1 MDILNREWSL
11 QRFADGGDAAASDG
25 GNGAESEQAAAQT
38 ETAVQGAVENQEA
51 QTQTTK
57 ATFAELLKDPDYKRD
72 YDSRVNR
79 AVMSRMR
86 ASQREREAILPL
98 VDMLG
103 KRYGIDTTD
112 PGKVDYNALTQRFM
126 ADDALLEREA
136 EMKGFSVEQ
145 LREDKLKDL
154 RIQQLEREQA
164 EAQREQRLAALQA
177 EAEQLKAV
185 YPNFDLATEME
196 NEQFGRLLAALQTT
210 NFTGAMK
217 TAYETIHQSELM
229 GGAMQYAAQRTKE
242 QVSNSL
248 QSRSKRPA
256 EAGSAPP
263 ATTATNPASLSAKQ
277 IEEIR
282 QRVMRGE
289 KVDFTA

>member
-1 MDILNREWSL
+1 MDILNRSWSL
-11 QRFADGGDAAASDG
+11 QRFADGGDAAAADG
-25 GNGAESEQAAAQT
+25 GNGTESGQAAAQA
-38 ETAVQGAVENQEA
+38 ETAVQGAAENQEA
-51 QTQTTK
+51 QEQAAK
-57 ATFAELLKDPDYKRD
+57 ATFAELLKDPEYKRD

-86 ASQREREAILPL
+86 AVQREREAITPL

-164 EAQREQRLAALQA
+164 AAQREQRWAAMQA
-177 EAEQLKAV
+177 EADELKAV
-185 YPNFDLATEME
+185 YPNFDLAAEME

-217 TAYETIHQSELM
+217 TAYETIHQSEIM
-229 GGAMQYAAQRTKE
+229 GGAMKYAAQRTKE

-263 ATTATNPASLSAKQ
+263 ASTATDPASLSAKQ

-289 KVDFTA
+289 KVSFSS